1 VRRDAPLAGI
11 FWAVSG
17 ELRPLREARL
27 LFERAYLERLLQT
40 QPTVAEAA
48 RRAGLERSH
57 LYQFGRRI
65 GCPVHAK
72 PKARR

>member
-1 VRRDAPLAGI
+1 
-11 FWAVSG
+11 VSG

-27 LFERAYLERLLQT
+27 LFDRAYLERLLQT
-40 QPTVAEAA
+40 SPTVAEAA

-57 LYQFGRRI
+57 LYQLGRRI

-72 PKARR
+72 PKRKARR